1 MRPTN
6 TAVRILIWQYEEDG
20 IDMKQYKTTAEIK
33 ATAKKQLLGKYGTT
47 IGAALILLAT
57 TLFLSSFAL
66 MEVNPDSMLSI
77 IFYRV
82 ILFLIELFMG
92 ILISGN
98 AYLYMNV
105 IYDQPVTSS
114 DLFFGFRQHPDKAI
128 LIQLAFSLADLVCS
142 LPGFIYDN
150 VSGSSYHTALS
161 YSIDF
166 IFIIVYLFIALML
179 SQSFYIL
186 QDYPD
191 KSVPD
196 ILKTSIRL
204 MQGNKW
210 RMIRLLLSF
219 IPLFLLCI
227 ITLIIPMLWLNS
239 YVEASLAAFYQD
251 LIAASGKRNNA

>member
-1 MRPTN
+1 
-6 TAVRILIWQYEEDG
+6 
-20 IDMKQYKTTAEIK
+20 MKQYKTTAEIK

-47 IGAALILLAT
+47 IGAALMLLAT

-66 MEVNPDSMLSI
+66 MEVNPDSLLSI

-105 IYDQPVTSS
+105 IYDQPVTAS

-128 LIQLAFSLADLVCS
+128 LIQLAFSLADLICS
-142 LPGFIYDN
+142 LPGIFYDYI
-150 VSGSSYHTALS
+150 SGKSYHAAIS

-166 IFIIVYLFIALML
+166 VFLLAYLFVALML

-191 KSVPD
+191 KTVPD

-210 RMIRLLLSF
+210 RMLRMLLSF